1 MGALKVVPVVVDT
14 NVIVSA
20 LLFGG
25 QPGRLM
31 SLWQNGGI
39 KPIASK
45 PMMDELLRVLAYPR
59 FDLTA
64 KEIEY
69 LLYRQILPYV
79 DIIDVLAGGISVSE
93 DPSDDIFIHCALEA
107 GVHYIISGDQHLLKL
122 KNFEQIAILTV
133 REFLKNMDEIFGK
146 GVAS

>member
-1 MGALKVVPVVVDT
+1 MGTLRVIPVVVDT

-31 SLWQNGGI
+31 ALWQSERI
-39 KPIASK
+39 KLYASK
-45 PMMDELLRVLAYPR
+45 PMMDELLRVLTYPR

-107 GVHYIISGDQHLLKL
+107 GVQYIISGDQHLLKL

-133 REFLKNMDEIFGK
+133 REFLKNIDEIFGK